1 MFSQISQASVF
12 KSEYLTG
19 NNPAIAVAQ
28 GPSSKVRGSGRRK
41 EPRRKRSALS
51 REENFAEFGTKR
63 SLPAPRTDHYPL
75 SSTPAPAAMI
85 LLEINNRIIEETL
98 SLKFDGAS
106 NGWEIIVT
114 PG

>member
-1 MFSQISQASVF
+1 
-12 KSEYLTG
+12 
-19 NNPAIAVAQ
+19 
-28 GPSSKVRGSGRRK
+28 
-41 EPRRKRSALS
+41 
-51 REENFAEFGTKR
+51 
-63 SLPAPRTDHYPL
+63 
-75 SSTPAPAAMI
+75 MI